1 MAVDDEL
8 LGFVREALSR
18 GVPRVDI
25 EKALLAAGWDR
36 AEVAAAL
43 GSFSDAPFPVPVP
56 RPRVSLS
63 AREAFLYLV
72 LFSTLYL
79 SAVNFGSLV
88 FDLINRAFP
97 DPSLDPAYGYRA
109 AGDTMRWA
117 IATLIVAFPVFL
129 FVSRVVGRDLAR
141 DPRKRQSAVRRWLTY
156 LTLFIAAC
164 VLIGDLIMLVFSA
177 LGGDLTTRFVLK
189 VATVGLIAG
198 LVFGYYLR
206 DLRREEEAGGAV

>member
-1 MAVDDEL
+1 MAIDDEL
-8 LGFVREALSR
+8 IGFVREALGR
-18 GVPRVDI
+18 GVPRSDI
-25 EKALLAAGWDR
+25 EAALLAAGWD
-36 AEVAAAL
+36 VGQVTAAL
-43 GSFSDAPFPVPVP
+43 GSYADAPFPVPVP

-79 SAVNFGSLV
+79 SAANFGSLV
-88 FDLINRAFP
+88 FDLINRTFP
-97 DPSLDPAYGYRA
+97 DPALDSTYGYRA
-109 AGDTMRWA
+109 AGDTLRWA
-117 IATLIVAFPVFL
+117 VATLIVAFPVFL

-177 LGGDLTTRFVLK
+177 LGGDLTIRFVLK

-206 DLRREEEAGGAV
+206 DLRQEEAVAGAG